1 MEKKE
6 PIRVAHIMGK
16 MLGGGVEAFVMNY
29 YRNIDRT
36 KVQFD
41 FIIDNDSAYVPREE
55 IESLGGRIIE
65 VPPYQH
71 IFQYIKVLTT
81 VLKKNKYKIVHS
93 NINSLS
99 VFPLFCAAIAG
110 VPVRIAH
117 SHSTT
122 NKKEWKKNIIKN
134 ILKPFS
140 KLFANQYFCCTEHA
154 GRWLFGNK
162 FFDTGRVIIINNAID
177 VQRFN
182 FDLNKRNIMRE
193 KLNVEDKIVI
203 GHVGRFIPQKNHE
216 RIVEIFYKFH
226 KINKNSVLLLIG
238 DGKLKGNIEEL
249 VKSMNLEESVLF
261 LGQRDDV
268 NDIFQAM
275 DIFLFPSLYEGLG
288 MVLIEA
294 QCSNLECVASTEVPK
309 VVKINDNFKFIS
321 LDSSSDAWVKNI
333 LDSISNLNRHDCTQ
347 AISNAGYNIKVEA
360 RKLEERYLNM

>member
-6 PIRVAHIMGK
+6 PIRVAHVMGK

-41 FIIDNDSAYVPREE
+41 FIIDNDSTYVPRKE

-71 IFQYIKVLTT
+71 IFQYIKVLTA
-81 VLKKNKYKIVHS
+81 VFKKNKYKIVHS

-99 VFPLFCAAIAG
+99 VFPLFCATIAG
-110 VPVRIAH
+110 IPVRIAH

-122 NKKEWKKNIIKN
+122 NKKEWKKNMIKN

-162 FFDTGRVIIINNAID
+162 FFDRGRVVIINYAID
-177 VQRFN
+177 VQKFN
-182 FDLNKRNIMRE
+182 FDLNKRNIMRK
-193 KLNVEDKIVI
+193 KLNIEDKIVV

-226 KINKNSVLLLIG
+226 KLNKNSVLLLIG
-238 DGKLKGNIEEL
+238 EGKLKRHIEEL

-321 LDSSSDAWVKNI
+321 LDSSSDVWVKNI
-333 LDSISNLNRHDCTQ
+333 LDGTSNLNRHDCTQ
-347 AISNAGYNIKVEA
+347 AISNAGYNIKIEA